1 MLHIADMT
9 MFYAPA
15 SGGVRTYL
23 DAKHQRLKRRV
34 GIRHSLI
41 VPGDKWQAT
50 DHLYRVPSMAL
61 PWSNGHRFPLR
72 TAPWRQLLEHLEP
85 DIIEVGDPYMPAWA
99 ALAAG
104 RSLDVPVVG
113 FYHSDLP
120 LLAMRRL
127 GAWAGRVAAQY
138 VQHLYQQFDLVLT
151 PSESMADRLYDL
163 GVRRVRVQPLGV
175 DLQRFNAQLRDE
187 SLRFEVGC
195 RPSDCLLVFAG
206 RGSREKNIPLLIEAV
221 NDLGAGYRL
230 LLIGSD
236 MPTDVPSNVHVINR
250 FCSAEE
256 VARYL
261 ASSDVLVHAG
271 MQETFGLVALE
282 GMASGLPAVV
292 CKAGALP
299 ELVPAHCGEWYLP
312 NDPYSLAEAVRRVQN
327 RGTRHVGQQARQHME
342 HRYCWDNVVDDL
354 LMHYHGLKNRLPTS
368 VVIHG

>member
-23 DAKHQRLKRRV
+23 DAKHQRLKQRA

-41 VPGDKWQAT
+41 VPGKQWRAT
-50 DHLYRVPSMAL
+50 EHLYRVPSMAL

-72 TAPWRQLLEHLEP
+72 KAPWRQLLEHLEP
-85 DIIEVGDPYMPAWA
+85 DLIEVGDPYMPAWA
-99 ALAAG
+99 ALDAG
-104 RSLDVPVVG
+104 RSLDVPVIG

-120 LLAMRRL
+120 LLAARRF
-127 GAWAGRVAAQY
+127 GPWVGRLAAQY
-138 VQHLYQQFDLVLT
+138 IQHLYQQFDLVLT

-175 DLQRFNAQLRDE
+175 DSQRFHGNRRDE
-187 SLRFEVGC
+187 SLRVEVGC
-195 RPSDCLLVFAG
+195 EPADCLLVFAG
-206 RGSREKNIPLLIEAV
+206 RGSPEKNIPLLIEAV
-221 NDLGAGYRL
+221 EDLGAGYRL

-250 FCSAEE
+250 FCPAEE
-256 VARYL
+256 VANYL

-271 MQETFGLVALE
+271 TQETFGLVALE

-292 CKAGALP
+292 CKSGALP
-299 ELVPAHCGEWYLP
+299 ELVPAHSGEWYLP
-312 NDPYSLAEAVRRVQN
+312 NDPYSLAEAVRRAQA
-327 RGTRHVGQQARQHME
+327 RGLKQLGKQARQHVE
-342 HRYCWDNVVDDL
+342 HRYCWDGVVDDL
-354 LMHYHGLKNRLPTS
+354 LMHYHGLKNRITTS
-368 VVIHG
+368 VAMHG

>member
-23 DAKHQRLKRRV
+23 DAKHQRLKQRA

-41 VPGDKWQAT
+41 VPGDRWQAS
-50 DHLYRVPSMAL
+50 DHLYRVPSTPL

-85 DIIEVGDPYMPAWA
+85 DLIEVGDPYMPAWA

-104 RSLDVPVVG
+104 RALDIPVVG

-120 LLAMRRL
+120 RLASRRF
-127 GAWAGRVAAQY
+127 GAWVERLASQY
-138 VQHLYQQFDLVLT
+138 IQHLYQQFELVLT
-151 PSESMADRLYDL
+151 PSENMADRLYDL
-163 GVRRVRVQPLGV
+163 GIRRVRVQPLGV
-175 DLQRFNAQLRDE
+175 DLERFGAHLRDD
-187 SLRFEVGC
+187 SLRYEVGC
-195 RPSDCLLVFAG
+195 QPSDCLLVFAG
-206 RGSREKNIPLLIEAV
+206 RGSKEKNIPLLLEAMKA
-221 NDLGAGYRL
+221 LGTGYRL

-236 MPTDVPSNVHVINR
+236 MPIEVPNNVHVMNR
-250 FCSAEE
+250 FCSAEV

-271 MQETFGLVALE
+271 AQETFGLVALE

-292 CKAGALP
+292 CKSGALP
-299 ELVPAHCGEWYLP
+299 ELVPNQCGEWYLP
-312 NDPYSLAEAVRRVQN
+312 SDPISLAEAVRRVQR
-327 RGTRHVGQQARQHME
+327 RGFRQVGLQARQHME
-342 HRYCWDNVVDDL
+342 HRYCWDKVVDDL